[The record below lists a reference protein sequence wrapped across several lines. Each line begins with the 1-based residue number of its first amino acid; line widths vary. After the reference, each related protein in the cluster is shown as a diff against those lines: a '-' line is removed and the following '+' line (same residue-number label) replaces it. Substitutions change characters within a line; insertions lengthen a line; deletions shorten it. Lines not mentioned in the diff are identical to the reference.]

1 MLVTKSR
8 HTKSARR
15 QRLTIRR
22 LPIRNNALKKL
33 TQILS
38 RSLYP
43 HLRQINARI
52 PASAI
57 REMKTN
63 YSEQLPKTMRLL
75 TADLNSP
82 RSIATRI
89 ASSLGLIEILKSDD
103 LHALGENSFGQ
114 KTSERP

>member
-1 MLVTKSR
+1 MTVFNNSLFLNKKGRRLSNNSIFLSTLQRKIHQDLLRATKSR
-8 HTKSARR
+8 PSASARR
-15 QRLTIRR
+15 KRLTIRR
-22 LPIRNNALKKL
+22 LPIRNSALTKL

-43 HLRQINARI
+43 HLRQLEHRI

-75 TADLNSP
+75 TA
-82 RSIATRI
+82 
-89 ASSLGLIEILKSDD
+89 
-103 LHALGENSFGQ
+103 
-114 KTSERP
+114 